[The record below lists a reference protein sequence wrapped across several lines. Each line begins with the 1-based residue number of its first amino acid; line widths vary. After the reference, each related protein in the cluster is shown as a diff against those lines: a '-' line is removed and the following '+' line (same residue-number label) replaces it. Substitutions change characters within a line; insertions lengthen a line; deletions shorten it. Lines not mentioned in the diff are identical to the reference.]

1 VKYWIDKI
9 ASFWIRCYYL
19 SSKGEMSNLAS
30 QPGLTQTFLNFSF
43 SGEAASYPRK
53 AAQFFGGLGTKTSKT
68 TKYDSHDFFRCC
80 WMCGFFFLFLFL

>member
-1 VKYWIDKI
+1 
-9 ASFWIRCYYL
+9 
-19 SSKGEMSNLAS
+19 MSNLAS

-68 TKYDSHDFFRCC
+68 TNMTVMIFSVVVGCVA
-80 WMCGFFFLFLFL
+80 FFFFFFFCKTLHLLSNS